1 MSQADSSGPAS
12 GQARRGEESVSAR
25 SAKRARTSASPVL
38 AVAASPPPPPPAA
51 AAAAIRSFSPSS
63 SPSPLG
69 LLDVSGPPIDL
80 IMSYL
85 DSRSLYR
92 LGCLTSPALVPCVTM
107 RHAVNSA
114 AAGGGYGRRSLAR
127 LAALVDGGL
136 IRTPSVPR
144 LLRLLN
150 GRWCELGDRCL
161 GRRRRGGRE
170 VDASAASAS
179 ASAAAAALGP
189 PSRVNLIRQDFG
201 LFVCGQCADSSRLRA
216 HGHEGGQEAQAEQVQ
231 PSAAPG
237 PGGAGARPASS
248 SPSSSSPSS
257 AAAAAVTVLIRPNV
271 GSLELAQEALLAHPR
286 TTLVRTARGDPCVW
300 SRMFVDSAGE
310 PAGPVL
316 TAEDL
321 RCLEEL
327 ARRDLPP
334 DTHFSVLAARLLD
347 ALADKRWAESE
358 KEEGGEGKART
369 SSRAAE
375 IVALGAEAE
384 KELLRRGTDR
394 AFAALRKRAD
404 LCRRR
409 VGQFEALLPY
419 MRGALRGRAW
429 RDLALTYDPHPN
441 PSAYKNNEPCVV
453 FRNPL
458 VQSCLRLY
466 TVCPS
471 KGNEIKIVGA
481 TNELREPFDLA
492 WEVGF
497 PDFAFLLDPERGNT
511 GDRILCRAL
520 HRYYSPRVTPSD
532 LFHHERADA
541 ALFGL
546 IREGR
551 SVEALYRRFETPSA
565 RRIRLGP
572 LASGSV
578 QTMEWN
584 MQLFFLDAALS
595 RLGNGGFGFGQVAPS
610 DARSMAKDMYL
621 QEAKAN
627 NYYIYRCE
635 GPGFVEDLAL
645 FFSTYLLRFE
655 QSMAKA
661 RKYCEEIMEGTYGEG
676 TSDTE
681 DRRRKRK
688 RFLRQAVTL
697 SNFSNMT
704 FDQLRSTML
713 FLFNTMEFGG
723 EM

>member
-12 GQARRGEESVSAR
+12 GQARRGKESISAR
-25 SAKRARTSASPVL
+25 SAKRARTSASPAL

-51 AAAAIRSFSPSS
+51 AAAAAIPSS

-92 LGCLTSPALVPCVTM
+92 LGCLTSSALVPCVTM
-107 RHAVNSA
+107 RHAVISCA
-114 AAGGGYGRRSLAR
+114 ATRVRSLAR
-127 LAALVDGGL
+127 LFALVDGGL

-170 VDASAASAS
+170 GDASAASAWAS
-179 ASAAAAALGP
+179 ASAVLGP
-189 PSRVNLIRQDFG
+189 PSRVNLVRQDFG
-201 LFVCGQCADSSRLRA
+201 LFVCGQCADPWRLRA
-216 HGHEGGQEAQAEQVQ
+216 NGHERGQEAQAEQVQ

-257 AAAAAVTVLIRPNV
+257 AAAAVTVLIRPNV

-286 TTLVRTARGDPCVW
+286 TAHVRTARGDPCVW
-300 SRMFVDSAGE
+300 SRIFVDSAGE
-310 PAGPVL
+310 PAGPIL

-334 DTHFSVLAARLLD
+334 DADFSVLAARLLD

-441 PSAYKNNEPCVV
+441 PSAYKNNEPCVI

>member
-1 MSQADSSGPAS
+1 
-12 GQARRGEESVSAR
+12 
-25 SAKRARTSASPVL
+25 
-38 AVAASPPPPPPAA
+38 
-51 AAAAIRSFSPSS
+51 
-63 SPSPLG
+63 
-69 LLDVSGPPIDL
+69 
-80 IMSYL
+80 
-85 DSRSLYR
+85 
-92 LGCLTSPALVPCVTM
+92 
-107 RHAVNSA
+107 
-114 AAGGGYGRRSLAR
+114 
-127 LAALVDGGL
+127 
-136 IRTPSVPR
+136 
-144 LLRLLN
+144 
-150 GRWCELGDRCL
+150 
-161 GRRRRGGRE
+161 
-170 VDASAASAS
+170 
-179 ASAAAAALGP
+179 
-189 PSRVNLIRQDFG
+189 
-201 LFVCGQCADSSRLRA
+201 
-216 HGHEGGQEAQAEQVQ
+216 
-231 PSAAPG
+231 
-237 PGGAGARPASS
+237 
-248 SPSSSSPSS
+248 
-257 AAAAAVTVLIRPNV
+257 
-271 GSLELAQEALLAHPR
+271 
-286 TTLVRTARGDPCVW
+286 
-300 SRMFVDSAGE
+300 
-310 PAGPVL
+310 
-316 TAEDL
+316 
-321 RCLEEL
+321 
-327 ARRDLPP
+327 
-334 DTHFSVLAARLLD
+334 
-347 ALADKRWAESE
+347 
-358 KEEGGEGKART
+358 
-369 SSRAAE
+369 
-375 IVALGAEAE
+375 
-384 KELLRRGTDR
+384 
-394 AFAALRKRAD
+394 
-404 LCRRR
+404 
-409 VGQFEALLPY
+409 

-441 PSAYKNNEPCVV
+441 PSAYKNK
-453 FRNPL
+453 RA
-458 VQSCLRLY
+458 LRRLPQP
-466 TVCPS
+466 PS
-471 KGNEIKIVGA
+471 PVLPQALHRLSQQGQRDQDRRCHQRAQGA
-481 TNELREPFDLA
+481 LRPGL
-492 WEVGF
+492 GGRL
-497 PDFAFLLDPERGNT
+497 PGLPPSSSNPERGNT